1 MKKEQQLSM
10 LLPISNARLNNASPI
25 VDERASKG
33 LPATSDKRY
42 VQIKESLKNKGLLKS
57 SRS

>member
-10 LLPISNARLNNASPI
+10 LLPISNARLNNASLI

-33 LPATSDKRY
+33 LSATSDKRH